1 MRISAQTPDD
11 SLLHQ
16 LNLTPEQKIVL
27 KTLIWEHKEEEK
39 KRNNELRRKMYR
51 HLTTEQRAIV
61 RQWWRKR
68 HQQGVPPVKP
78 VFKK

>member
-1 MRISAQTPDD
+1 MSAQTPND

-27 KTLIWEHKEEEK
+27 KTLIWEHKEEEE
-39 KRNNELRRKMYR
+39 KRNSELRRKMYR
-51 HLTTEQRAIV
+51 HLTAEQRVIV
-61 RQWWRKR
+61 RQWWRKK

-78 VFKK
+78 VIKKL